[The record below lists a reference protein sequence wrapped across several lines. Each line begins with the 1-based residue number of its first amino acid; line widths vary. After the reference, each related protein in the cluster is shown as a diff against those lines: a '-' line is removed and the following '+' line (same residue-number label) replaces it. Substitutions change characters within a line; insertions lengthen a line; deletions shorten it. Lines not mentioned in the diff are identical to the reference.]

1 MYNEDRKKE
10 IQDNAI
16 SMFKRSL
23 HLPFSNQFRNDK
35 IFSEIIEYLKDEDYC
50 KFLND
55 AFSEEGFYNK
65 SYEYIEKFGES
76 DRELLRD
83 FIEVCQDVIEVENIQ

>member
-23 HLPFSNQFRNDK
+23 HLPFSKQFRDDK
-35 IFSEIIEYLKDEDYC
+35 IFSEIIEYLKGEDYC

-55 AFSEEGFYNK
+55 AFSDEGFYNK
-65 SYEYIEKFGES
+65 SCKYMEKFAES
-76 DRELLRD
+76 DRKTLKK
-83 FIEVCQDVIEVENIQ
+83 F